1 MPDVLVRPDG
11 VREATQTGRP
21 PSGRRGR
28 RRGVEIKPG
37 TVKRA
42 RLEAGLSLG
51 QVARGDI
58 SRTAIYFVETG
69 KAKPSME
76 TLQLIAERTGRPLD
90 YFLAS
95 PQGEESRPAAAMTEI
110 EQLIATAD
118 YVGAAAI
125 GESALGQGCDAQ
137 TAARIKFH
145 MSTAYLRLGQPVVAR
160 RLAVAARLYFEQ
172 SGNLLM
178 TADCL
183 GNEASAAY
191 VLEDP
196 AAISLAEGALA
207 TCRSIS
213 PVPRVTE
220 SRLLGVLGSVH
231 VSNQDW
237 QAAID
242 VYEQAIS
249 AADVVQDL
257 HRLSLLYS
265 GLSLAHQ
272 ELGQFDQAGRLAQ
285 RALNIHQTLNDRL
298 SLARSE
304 NNLGVLLVRAGDLN
318 AAAPHIEKAIQLFE
332 EAGVEATKANFV
344 LSLAELALARY
355 DLTRAESLCQEAL
368 GLSGR
373 LLEHDTIAEAHYWL
387 AKVAE
392 ARGDEQAVDA
402 EFAATFNALGQGP
415 GKGRAARYH
424 AMYAEILEGR
434 GDLAAA
440 NRQLKLALAASP
452 PAIGTMEFR
461 AATA

>member
-1 MPDVLVRPDG
+1 
-11 VREATQTGRP
+11 
-21 PSGRRGR
+21 
-28 RRGVEIKPG
+28 
-37 TVKRA
+37 
-42 RLEAGLSLG
+42 
-51 QVARGDI
+51 
-58 SRTAIYFVETG
+58 
-69 KAKPSME
+69 
-76 TLQLIAERTGRPLD
+76 
-90 YFLAS
+90 
-95 PQGEESRPAAAMTEI
+95 
-110 EQLIATAD
+110 
-118 YVGAAAI
+118 
-125 GESALGQGCDAQ
+125 
-137 TAARIKFH
+137 
-145 MSTAYLRLGQPVVAR
+145 
-160 RLAVAARLYFEQ
+160 VAARLYFEQ

-178 TADCL
+178 TADSL

-207 TCRSIS
+207 TCRSIN

-220 SRLLGVLGSVH
+220 SRLLAVLGNVH
-231 VSNQDW
+231 ASNQDW

-265 GLSLAHQ
+265 GLSMAHQ

-304 NNLGVLLVRAGDLN
+304 NNLGVLLVRAGDLH
-318 AAAPHIEKAIQLFE
+318 AAAPHIEKAIHLFE

-355 DLTRAESLCQEAL
+355 DLATAESLCQEAL
-368 GLSGR
+368 ALSGR
-373 LLEHDTIAEAHYWL
+373 LSEHDTVAEAHYWL

-402 EFAATFNALGQGP
+402 EFAATFDALGQGP

-440 NRQLKLALAASP
+440 NRQLKFALAASP
-452 PAIGTMEFR
+452 PAMGTMESR

>member
-1 MPDVLVRPDG
+1 MDVTR
-11 VREATQTGRP
+11 TGK

-37 TVKRA
+37 TVKQA
-42 RLEAGLSLG
+42 RMEAGLSLG

-69 KAKPSME
+69 KAKPSIE
-76 TLQLIAERTGRPLD
+76 TLKLIAERTGRPLD

-95 PQGEESRPAAAMTEI
+95 PMHEEWRASTALTEI
-110 EQLIATAD
+110 ERLIATAD

-125 GESALGQGCDAQ
+125 GESALGQGCEPE

-145 MSTAYLRLGQPVVAR
+145 MSTAYLRLGQPVVGR
-160 RLAVAARLYFEQ
+160 RLAGAARLYFEQ

-207 TCRSIS
+207 TCRSIN
-213 PVPRVTE
+213 PVPQVTE
-220 SRLLGVLGSVH
+220 SRLLTVLGSVH
-231 VSNQDW
+231 ASNQDW

-242 VYEQAIS
+242 TYQQAIS

-265 GLSLAHQ
+265 GLSMAHQ

-304 NNLGVLLVRAGDLN
+304 NNLGVLLVRAGDLH
-318 AAAPHIEKAIQLFE
+318 AAAPHIEKAIRLFE
-332 EAGVEATKANFV
+332 EAGVEATKANV
-344 LSLAELALARY
+344 ILSLGELALAQY
-355 DLTRAESLCQEAL
+355 DLAKAEQLCHEAL
-368 GLSGR
+368 ALADRLS
-373 LLEHDTIAEAHYWL
+373 EHDTVAESHYWL

-392 ARGDEQAVDA
+392 ARGDEHAVDA
-402 EFAATFNALGQGP
+402 EFVATFEAIGQEP
-415 GKGRAARYH
+415 GRGRAARYH
-424 AMYAEILEGR
+424 AMYAEILEAR
-434 GDLAAA
+434 GDLAGA
-440 NRQLKLALAASP
+440 NRQLKLALAAP
-452 PAIGTMEFR
+452 PPGLRGLDSRAAIG
-461 AATA
+461 

>member
-11 VREATQTGRP
+11 IADATQVGKS
-21 PSGRRGR
+21 SGRRGR

-37 TVKRA
+37 TVKQA

-76 TLQLIAERTGRPLD
+76 TLQLIAERTGRSVD

-95 PQGEESRPAAAMTEI
+95 PERSSDAIGTSEI
-110 EQLIATAD
+110 ERLIATGD
-118 YVGAAAI
+118 NLAAAAA
-125 GESALGQGCDAQ
+125 GEDALGKGCSPE

-145 MSTAYLRLGQPVVAR
+145 ISMAYLRLAQPVVAR
-160 RLAVAARLYFEQ
+160 QLAAGARAFFER
-172 SGNLLM
+172 SGDLLM
-178 TADCL
+178 AAECL
-183 GNEASAAY
+183 ANEAQAAY
-191 VLEDP
+191 VMEDP
-196 AAISLAEGALA
+196 SALALAEGALT
-207 TCRSIS
+207 TCRSLT
-213 PVPRVTE
+213 PVPRFTE
-220 SRLLGVLGSVH
+220 SRLLGVLAAVH
-231 VSNQDW
+231 LSNQEW

-242 VYEQAIS
+242 TYEEAIS
-249 AADVVQDL
+249 AADVVQDMQ
-257 HRLSLLYS
+257 RLSLMYS
-265 GLSLAHQ
+265 GLSMAYQ
-272 ELGQFDQAGRLAQ
+272 ELGNFDQAGRLAQ
-285 RALNIHQTLNDRL
+285 RALNLHQTLNDRL

-304 NNLGVLLVRAGDLN
+304 NNLGVLLLRAGDL
-318 AAAPHIEKAIQLFE
+318 AGAGLHVARALRLFE
-332 EAGVEATKANFV
+332 DAGVEVGKANIG
-344 LSLAELALARY
+344 LSLAELALAQY
-355 DLTRAESLCQEAL
+355 DLTKASNFCREAL
-368 GLSGR
+368 ALAGR
-373 LLEHDTIAEAHYWL
+373 LSEHDTVAEAHYWL

-402 EFAATFNALGQGP
+402 EFAATFDALGQGP

-452 PAIGTMEFR
+452 PAMGTMESR

>member
-11 VREATQTGRP
+11 VREVTQTGKP

-37 TVKRA
+37 TVKQA

-95 PQGEESRPAAAMTEI
+95 PIGKEARPAAALTEI

-125 GESALGQGCDAQ
+125 GEGALGQGCDPE

-145 MSTAYLRLGQPVVAR
+145 MSTAYLRLGQPVVGR

-207 TCRSIS
+207 TCRSIT
-213 PVPRVTE
+213 PVPRLTE
-220 SRLLGVLGSVH
+220 SRLLTVLGSVH
-231 VSNQDW
+231 ASNQDW
-237 QAAID
+237 HAAIHT
-242 VYEQAIS
+242 YEEAIS

-265 GLSLAHQ
+265 GLSMAHQ

-304 NNLGVLLVRAGDLN
+304 NNLGVLLVRAGDLH
-318 AAAPHIEKAIQLFE
+318 AAKPHIEKALRLFE
-332 EAGVEATKANFV
+332 EAGVEVGKANV
-344 LSLAELALARY
+344 LLSLAEVALAQYDLGKAEQLGRDALALAER
-355 DLTRAESLCQEAL
+355 
-368 GLSGR
+368 LS
-373 LLEHDTIAEAHYWL
+373 EDATVAEAHYWL

-402 EFAATFNALGQGP
+402 EFAATFEALGQEP

-440 NRQLKLALAASP
+440 NRQLRLALAASP
-452 PAIGTMEFR
+452 PAIGTMESR